1 MSTLVL
7 GVSGPPENTTALVR
21 HNGQTLRVPVSSDL
35 RPLVERSINATL
47 PQTVA
52 EQLLSAGDLGPRPMT
67 YDNNPGSAYNP
78 AAGTFPA
85 TAASV
90 GDRATLPGAGES
102 LLSATPPV
110 VAAVSSRGQ
119 SEADWFSSRFLPRL
133 ERAGQGENAENI
145 RRAIE
150 DAAQALGVHPAAVA
164 AVVDTESRFDPR
176 AAAGSYRGATQ
187 MGPATFREAG
197 GRLGGVTFE
206 EYQELPLADQ
216 IRLYPQYLQHYGRTG
231 LVQEIAAGQDPATQA
246 AILQGFQFAPNDP
259 MRPSAQSF
267 VAGLRE
273 GDLSRPSTPHPQAQ
287 RLGDTSVGAMRSYF
301 SELLGDGDTPSRAAP
316 APAGPFPPRFEDVQ
330 NDPQASP
337 TQPRF
342 DVPEFQV
349 FGPPGAPGSAQ
360 TPEAP
365 QTFGERFMAGLDD
378 LPEALQYLELADN
391 SNRMRAP
398 AGPGIY
404 RPRRGDVGS
413 QALKRLG
420 LGSLA

>member
-78 AAGTFPA
+78 AAGTFPGTPA
-85 TAASV
+85 AIAAAARTPSEALMAGEDAGPMDFAGMSRQQLAGQVYDAFLGAGFSPSQARALTAEINRENSMRPNLWFGSHSDPHNRAQNIGILSWQGSRARELQAFLGEQGLLDEQGRITPSPEALRAQAAFLRREMETRPEYARTRELFLANPDVDYDTAHSVLGDNFIRWRRTDPQYRDSGYGRIDEGYSLLEGLPTRASV
-90 GDRATLPGAGES
+90 STSGS
-102 LLSATPPV
+102 LS
-110 VAAVSSRGQ
+110 
-119 SEADWFSSRFLPRL
+119 
-133 ERAGQGENAENI
+133 
-145 RRAIE
+145 
-150 DAAQALGVHPAAVA
+150 
-164 AVVDTESRFDPR
+164 
-176 AAAGSYRGATQ
+176 
-187 MGPATFREAG
+187 
-197 GRLGGVTFE
+197 
-206 EYQELPLADQ
+206 
-216 IRLYPQYLQHYGRTG
+216 
-231 LVQEIAAGQDPATQA
+231 
-246 AILQGFQFAPNDP
+246 
-259 MRPSAQSF
+259 
-267 VAGLRE
+267 
-273 GDLSRPSTPHPQAQ
+273 
-287 RLGDTSVGAMRSYF
+287 
-301 SELLGDGDTPSRAAP
+301 
-316 APAGPFPPRFEDVQ
+316 AGPFPPRFEDVQ

-342 DVPEFQV
+342 DAPREF
-349 FGPPGAPGSAQ
+349 GALSVGADPAAA
-360 TPEAP
+360 AP
-365 QTFGERFMAGLDD
+365 QTFSERLMAGLED
-378 LPEALQYLELADN
+378 LPEALRYLELADN

-398 AGPGIY
+398 AGPGIH